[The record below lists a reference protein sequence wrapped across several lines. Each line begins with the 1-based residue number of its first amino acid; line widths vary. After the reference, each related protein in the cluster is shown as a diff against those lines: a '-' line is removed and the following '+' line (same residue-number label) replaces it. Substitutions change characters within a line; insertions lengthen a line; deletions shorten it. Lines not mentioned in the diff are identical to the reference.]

1 MRKIIGLGL
10 VLLIL
15 SVAASA
21 QRVIVGSPRVR
32 VGITTNELT
41 RAERLQIRKDAIRY
55 KRLQRKC
62 RRDGVVTPIERKK
75 IQRAKRETRRDVFRY
90 KHNNRRR
97 LI

>member
-1 MRKIIGLGL
+1 MKKIIGLGL
-10 VLLIL
+10 VLMIL

-21 QRVIVGSPRVR
+21 QRVGSPRVR
-32 VGITTNELT
+32 VSVSTNELT
-41 RAERLQIRKDAIRY
+41 RAEKLQIRKDAIRY

-62 RRDGVVTPIERKK
+62 RRDGVVTPIEQKRIRK
-75 IQRAKRETRRDVFRY
+75 AKGEVRRDVIRF